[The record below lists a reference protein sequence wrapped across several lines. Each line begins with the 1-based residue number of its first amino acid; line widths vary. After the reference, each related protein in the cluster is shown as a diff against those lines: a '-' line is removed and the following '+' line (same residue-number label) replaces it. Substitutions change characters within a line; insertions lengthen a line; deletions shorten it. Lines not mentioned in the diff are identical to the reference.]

1 MRWRGSS
8 QLIAGV
14 LGVVLLAVVVL
25 VLTGV
30 LPRKLS
36 AHGTERV
43 LHRYTTYK
51 SITCRREAGWL
62 WRGWDSE
69 CKARDGQGCGVFD
82 VEVNGTDV
90 TNQDMPGKC
99 VAHR

>member
-51 SITCRREAGWL
+51 SITCRREAGW
-62 WRGWDSE
+62 
-69 CKARDGQGCGVFD
+69 FD
-82 VEVNGTDV
+82 VEVNGTEV